1 MKRVYLIAAAI
12 IASAFASNAQ
22 TYYQNNK
29 NPEILHHSERG
40 EAFRKEIFLPQ
51 VNGYN
56 VYKADLHTHTIHSDG
71 DATVAFRVN
80 EAWYDGL
87 DILAVTDHIE
97 YRSRERIL
105 VNYLK
110 NYLSEEHKKAVNW
123 NINDRKPMTDDGILV
138 DLNFSCKEANRYAEK
153 YGLLIATEMRDA
165 THADKVVEYADMVQ
179 VGAKAMYDHG
189 LLTAAGQS
197 GKPVIL
203 KRGFGSTLQELV
215 NCADFIMSC
224 GNDQVILCERGIRSF
239 ETNTRFTLDL
249 CGVAW
254 LKEHCNLPI
263 ILDPSHAMGYA
274 YGIGDLARACTAMGV
289 DGLLIETHPCPEC
302 AQSDAPQQLNH
313 QQFTEMYAS
322 LKPIA
327 AAIGKTLV

>member
-1 MKRVYLIAAAI
+1 MIIHLPKNISYAYVQELADHVGALCLEEADHFVLITNHTVKQLPATLESMALAHWTFNTDMQLSSREYHPETHRIAIGDTYIGGDGSNQLMIAGPCAIESREQIEQSCQMLIQQGIRVLRAGCYKPRT
-12 IASAFASNAQ
+12 SPYTF
-22 TYYQNNK
+22 
-29 NPEILHHSERG
+29 RG
-40 EAFRKEIFLPQ
+40 LGE
-51 VNGYN
+51 
-56 VYKADLHTHTIHSDG
+56 
-71 DATVAFRVN
+71 
-80 EAWYDGL
+80 DGL
-87 DILAVTDHIE
+87 KLLAE
-97 YRSRERIL
+97 MR
-105 VNYLK
+105 
-110 NYLSEEHKKAVNW
+110 
-123 NINDRKPMTDDGILV
+123 
-138 DLNFSCKEANRYAEK
+138 EK

-165 THADKVVEYADMVQ
+165 THADKVVEYADIVQ
-179 VGAKAMYDHG
+179 IGAKAMYDHG

-254 LKEHCNLPI
+254 LKQHCNLPV

-274 YGIGDLARACTAMGV
+274 YGIGDLARACTAMGI
-289 DGLLIETHPCPEC
+289 DGLLIETHPCPQC

-313 QQFTEMYAS
+313 QQFGEMYTS

-327 AAIGKTLV
+327 HAVGKTLV

>member
-1 MKRVYLIAAAI
+1 MI
-12 IASAFASNAQ
+12 IHLP
-22 TYYQNNK
+22 K
-29 NPEILHHSERG
+29 NISYAYVQELADHVGALCLE
-40 EAFRKEIFLPQ
+40 
-51 VNGYN
+51 
-56 VYKADLHTHTIHSDG
+56 KADHFVLITNHTMNQLPAELESMALAHWTFNTDMQLSSREYHPDTHRIAIGDTYIGGDG
-71 DATVAFRVN
+71 SNQLMIAGPCAIESREQIEQSCQMLIQQGIRVLRAGCYKPRTSPYTFRGLG
-80 EAWYDGL
+80 EDGL
-87 DILAVTDHIE
+87 KLLAE
-97 YRSRERIL
+97 MR
-105 VNYLK
+105 
-110 NYLSEEHKKAVNW
+110 
-123 NINDRKPMTDDGILV
+123 
-138 DLNFSCKEANRYAEK
+138 EK

-165 THADKVVEYADMVQ
+165 THADKVVEYADIVQ
-179 VGAKAMYDHG
+179 IGAKAMYDHG

-254 LKEHCNLPI
+254 LKQHCNLPV
-263 ILDPSHAMGYA
+263 ILDPSHAMGYE
-274 YGIGDLARACTAMGV
+274 YGIGDLARACTAMGI
-289 DGLLIETHPCPEC
+289 DGLLIETHPCPQC

-313 QQFTEMYAS
+313 QQFGEMYTS

-327 AAIGKTLV
+327 HAVGKTLV

>member
-1 MKRVYLIAAAI
+1 MIIHLPKNISHAYVQEFADHVGALCLEKTDCFVLITNHTVKQLPAELESMALSHWTFNTDMQLSSREYHPDTHRIAIGDTYIGGDGNNQLMIAGPCAIESREQIEQSCQMLKQHGIRVLRAGCYKPRT
-12 IASAFASNAQ
+12 SPYTF
-22 TYYQNNK
+22 
-29 NPEILHHSERG
+29 RG
-40 EAFRKEIFLPQ
+40 LGE
-51 VNGYN
+51 
-56 VYKADLHTHTIHSDG
+56 
-71 DATVAFRVN
+71 
-80 EAWYDGL
+80 DGL
-87 DILAVTDHIE
+87 KLLAE
-97 YRSRERIL
+97 MR
-105 VNYLK
+105 
-110 NYLSEEHKKAVNW
+110 
-123 NINDRKPMTDDGILV
+123 
-138 DLNFSCKEANRYAEK
+138 EK

-165 THADKVVEYADMVQ
+165 THADKVVEYADIVQ

-239 ETNTRFTLDL
+239 ENNTRFTLDL

-254 LKEHCNLPI
+254 LKQHCNLPI

-274 YGIGDLARACTAMGV
+274 YGIGDLARACTAMGI
-289 DGLLIETHPCPEC
+289 DGLLIETHPCPQC

-313 QQFTEMYAS
+313 QQFSEMYIS

-327 AAIGKTLV
+327 QAVGKILV

>member
-1 MKRVYLIAAAI
+1 MI
-12 IASAFASNAQ
+12 IHLP
-22 TYYQNNK
+22 K
-29 NPEILHHSERG
+29 NISYAYVQELADHVGALCLE
-40 EAFRKEIFLPQ
+40 
-51 VNGYN
+51 
-56 VYKADLHTHTIHSDG
+56 KADHFVLITNHTVKQLPTTLESMALAHWTFNTDMQLSSREYHPETHRIAIGDTYIGGDG
-71 DATVAFRVN
+71 SNQLMIAGPCAIESREQIEQSCQMLIQQGIRVLRAGCYKPRTSPYTFRGLG
-80 EAWYDGL
+80 EDGL
-87 DILAVTDHIE
+87 KLLAE
-97 YRSRERIL
+97 MR
-105 VNYLK
+105 
-110 NYLSEEHKKAVNW
+110 
-123 NINDRKPMTDDGILV
+123 
-138 DLNFSCKEANRYAEK
+138 EK

-165 THADKVVEYADMVQ
+165 THADKVVEYADIVQ

-254 LKEHCNLPI
+254 LKQHCNLPV

-274 YGIGDLARACTAMGV
+274 YGIGDLARACTAMGI
-289 DGLLIETHPCPEC
+289 DGLLIETHPCPQC

-313 QQFTEMYAS
+313 QQFGEMYTS

-327 AAIGKTLV
+327 HAVGKTLI

>member
-1 MKRVYLIAAAI
+1 MIIHLSKNITPTRIQELAHELGALYFMDEAGYVMVTNHSMKELP
-12 IASAFASNAQ
+12 ASLAELASK
-22 TYYQNNK
+22 YW
-29 NPEILHHSERG
+29 ILPTDMQLSSRLYH
-40 EAFRKEIFLPQ
+40 P
-51 VNGYN
+51 
-56 VYKADLHTHTIHSDG
+56 DTH
-71 DATVAFRVN
+71 RVN
-80 EAWYDGL
+80 IADTYIGGDQKNQLMIAGPCAVENREQIEQSCQMLKQQGIRVLRAGSYKPRTSPYTFRGLGEDGL
-87 DILAVTDHIE
+87 KLLAE
-97 YRSRERIL
+97 MR
-105 VNYLK
+105 
-110 NYLSEEHKKAVNW
+110 
-123 NINDRKPMTDDGILV
+123 
-138 DLNFSCKEANRYAEK
+138 EK

-165 THADKVVEYADMVQ
+165 THADKVVEYADIVQ

-289 DGLLIETHPCPEC
+289 DGLLIETHPNPCQ
-302 AQSDAPQQLNH
+302 AQSDAPQQLDH
-313 QQFTEMYAS
+313 QQFGEMYDS
-322 LKPIA
+322 LRTIA
-327 AAIGKTLV
+327 AAVGKNLV

>member
-1 MKRVYLIAAAI
+1 MI
-12 IASAFASNAQ
+12 I
-22 TYYQNNK
+22 
-29 NPEILHHSERG
+29 H
-40 EAFRKEIFLPQ
+40 LPK
-51 VNGYN
+51 Y
-56 VYKADLHTHTIHSDG
+56 I
-71 DATVAFRVN
+71 
-80 EAWYDGL
+80 
-87 DILAVTDHIE
+87 
-97 YRSRERIL
+97 SRERANEYAEYVDALCLERPEYYVLITSHTL
-105 VNYLK
+105 TQLPAALQEIALDYWVFGTDMQLSSKQYMSDTHRITIGDTYIGGDQKNQLMIAGPCAIESREQIEQSCQMLK
-110 NYLSEEHKKAVNW
+110 QQGVRVLRAGCY
-123 NINDRKPMTDDGILV
+123 KPRTSPYTFRGLGEDGLK
-138 DLNFSCKEANRYAEK
+138 LLAEMREK

-165 THADKVVEYADMVQ
+165 THADKVVEYADIVQ

-254 LKEHCNLPI
+254 LKQHSNLPV
-263 ILDPSHAMGYA
+263 ILDPSHAMGYT
-274 YGIGDLARACTAMGV
+274 YGVPDLARACTAMGV
-289 DGLLIETHPCPEC
+289 DGLLIETHPCPAC
-302 AQSDAPQQLNH
+302 AQSDSAQQLDH
-313 QQFTEMYAS
+313 QQFVEMYAS

-327 AAIGKTLV
+327 AAVGKRLV

>member
-1 MKRVYLIAAAI
+1 MI
-12 IASAFASNAQ
+12 IHLP
-22 TYYQNNK
+22 K
-29 NPEILHHSERG
+29 NISYAYVQELADHVGALCLE
-40 EAFRKEIFLPQ
+40 
-51 VNGYN
+51 
-56 VYKADLHTHTIHSDG
+56 KADHFVLITNHTVKQLPTTLESMALAHWTFNTDMQLSSREYHPETHRIAIGDTYIGGDG
-71 DATVAFRVN
+71 SNQLMIAGPCAIESREQIEQSCQMLIQQGIRVLRAGCYKPRTSPYTFRGLG
-80 EAWYDGL
+80 EDGL
-87 DILAVTDHIE
+87 KLLAE
-97 YRSRERIL
+97 MR
-105 VNYLK
+105 
-110 NYLSEEHKKAVNW
+110 
-123 NINDRKPMTDDGILV
+123 
-138 DLNFSCKEANRYAEK
+138 EK

-165 THADKVVEYADMVQ
+165 THADKVVEYADIVQ

-197 GKPVIL
+197 SKPVIL

-254 LKEHCNLPI
+254 LKQHCNLPV

-274 YGIGDLARACTAMGV
+274 YGIGDLARACTAMGI
-289 DGLLIETHPCPEC
+289 DGLLIETHPCPQC

-313 QQFTEMYAS
+313 QQFGEMYTS

-327 AAIGKTLV
+327 HAVGKTLI

>member
-1 MKRVYLIAAAI
+1 MIVHLPKHILFARAKEYADSIGALCLEKQEYFELMTNHTVKKLPASLVDIAIDYWTFPTDMQLSSRQYMPDTHRIAIGDTYIGGDSKNQLMIAGPCAIESREQIEQSCQMLKQHGIRVLRAGCYKPRT
-12 IASAFASNAQ
+12 SPYTF
-22 TYYQNNK
+22 
-29 NPEILHHSERG
+29 RG
-40 EAFRKEIFLPQ
+40 LGE
-51 VNGYN
+51 
-56 VYKADLHTHTIHSDG
+56 
-71 DATVAFRVN
+71 
-80 EAWYDGL
+80 DGL
-87 DILAVTDHIE
+87 KLLAE
-97 YRSRERIL
+97 MR
-105 VNYLK
+105 
-110 NYLSEEHKKAVNW
+110 
-123 NINDRKPMTDDGILV
+123 
-138 DLNFSCKEANRYAEK
+138 EK

-165 THADKVVEYADMVQ
+165 THADKVVEYADIVQ

-254 LKEHCNLPI
+254 LKQHCNLPI

-274 YGIGDLARACTAMGV
+274 YGIGDLARACTAMGI
-289 DGLLIETHPCPEC
+289 DGLLIETHPCPQC
-302 AQSDAPQQLNH
+302 AQSDASQQLNH
-313 QQFTEMYAS
+313 QQFGEMYTS

-327 AAIGKTLV
+327 HAVGKTLV

>member
-1 MKRVYLIAAAI
+1 MIIHLPKNISYDYAKEFAEGIGALCLEKPGYYVLITNHTI
-12 IASAFASNAQ
+12 KQLPDTLASFALDHWVFNSDMQLSSRSYHAQ
-22 TYYQNNK
+22 THRVQIGDTYIGGDGGNQLMIAGPCAIESREQIEQSCQMLKEQGVRVLRAGCYK
-29 NPEILHHSERG
+29 PRTSPYTFRG
-40 EAFRKEIFLPQ
+40 LGE
-51 VNGYN
+51 
-56 VYKADLHTHTIHSDG
+56 
-71 DATVAFRVN
+71 
-80 EAWYDGL
+80 DGL
-87 DILAVTDHIE
+87 KLLAEMRD
-97 YRSRERIL
+97 
-105 VNYLK
+105 
-110 NYLSEEHKKAVNW
+110 
-123 NINDRKPMTDDGILV
+123 
-138 DLNFSCKEANRYAEK
+138 K

-165 THADKVVEYADMVQ
+165 THADKVVEYADIVQ
-179 VGAKAMYDHG
+179 IGAKAMYDHG

-263 ILDPSHAMGYA
+263 ILDPSHAMGYT
-274 YGIGDLARACTAMGV
+274 YGVPDLARACTAMGI
-289 DGLLIETHPCPEC
+289 DGLLIETHPTPCQ
-302 AQSDAPQQLNH
+302 AQSDAPQQLDH
-313 QQFTEMYAS
+313 PQFVAMYES

-327 AAIGKTLV
+327 QAVGKTLV

>member
-1 MKRVYLIAAAI
+1 MIIHLPKHISLACAQEYADNLCALCLEQPEYFVLITNHTVTRLPAELQDLAIGHWTFPTDMQLSSRQYMPETHCIHIGDTYIGGDGKNQLMIAGPCAIENREQIEHSCQMLKEQGIRVLRAGCYKPRT
-12 IASAFASNAQ
+12 SPYTF
-22 TYYQNNK
+22 
-29 NPEILHHSERG
+29 RG
-40 EAFRKEIFLPQ
+40 LGE
-51 VNGYN
+51 
-56 VYKADLHTHTIHSDG
+56 
-71 DATVAFRVN
+71 
-80 EAWYDGL
+80 DGL
-87 DILAVTDHIE
+87 KLLAE
-97 YRSRERIL
+97 MR
-105 VNYLK
+105 
-110 NYLSEEHKKAVNW
+110 
-123 NINDRKPMTDDGILV
+123 
-138 DLNFSCKEANRYAEK
+138 EK

-165 THADKVVEYADMVQ
+165 THADKVVEYADIVQ

-215 NCADFIMSC
+215 NCADFVMSC
-224 GNDQVILCERGIRSF
+224 GNEQVILCERGIRSF

-313 QQFTEMYAS
+313 QQFSEMYAS
-322 LKPIA
+322 LQPIA
-327 AAIGKTLV
+327 QAVGKKLV